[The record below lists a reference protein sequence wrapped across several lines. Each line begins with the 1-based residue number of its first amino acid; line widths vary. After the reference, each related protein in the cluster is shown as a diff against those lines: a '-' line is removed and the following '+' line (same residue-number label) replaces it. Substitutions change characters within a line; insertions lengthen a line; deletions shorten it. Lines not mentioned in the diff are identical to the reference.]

1 MKHIQ
6 RTSLPGLQIAK
17 VIPAA
22 EQQRLD
28 ALKRNA
34 ADARQ
39 AERQE
44 RFRHAMLRYRKRM
57 QQPKPNAPVPEPPK
71 PPKAPALS

>member
-1 MKHIQ
+1 MK
-6 RTSLPGLQIAK
+6 IAE
-17 VIPAA
+17 VIPSA

-34 ADARQ
+34 ASAKQ

-44 RFRHAMLRYRKRM
+44 RFRQAMLRYRERVRTR
-57 QQPKPNAPVPEPPK
+57 KPNAPVPEPPK
-71 PPKAPALS
+71 PPKAPVLS